1 MAGTYN
7 AGYNQRACTN
17 CPAGLTTSAANSASP
32 TDCVAPKGYYYLR
45 GKAVAC
51 AKGTFK
57 VSDANIDCTA
67 CLTTP
72 GWGYF
77 DGSAQQCDYATY
89 STGYSQVGPQ
99 HCHCGQVTC
108 GMRNF

>member
-1 MAGTYN
+1 ME
-7 AGYNQRACTN
+7 
-17 CPAGLTTSAANSASP
+17 
-32 TDCVAPKGYYYLR
+32 
-45 GKAVAC
+45 VAC
-51 AKGTFK
+51 AKCPDNLHTYLGTGG
-57 VSDANIDCTA
+57 SPATLLTGRTSPAA